1 MPSVERFDSLTAHI
15 GGQNSTVEYIYVV
28 SGALTDSEIHAWVL
42 SNTPVLHTIT
52 LPGVGILRLPR
63 RGWQATPKGAG
74 YWEVHVEYGN
84 PDFQQEGQ
92 TDDATLQF
100 DTTGG
105 TQHITQ
111 SRATV
116 AKLAPPGKVAPDFKG
131 AIGVNNDQI
140 EGVDIT
146 IPQFNLKITK
156 KLPLAAVSDA
166 YIDVLYKTTGSVNGS
181 DWRVFKQREA
191 LFLGASGSIRM
202 ADLKWEITYN
212 FAIQKSITAADGIMI
227 GDIGPIEKKG
237 WDYLWVR
244 YEDVVDDA
252 SKTLV
257 KKPTA
262 VYIEQ
267 VYPEADFSQLGV

>member
-63 RGWQATPKGAG
+63 RGWQ
-74 YWEVHVEYGN
+74 
-84 PDFQQEGQ
+84 
-92 TDDATLQF
+92 ATLQF